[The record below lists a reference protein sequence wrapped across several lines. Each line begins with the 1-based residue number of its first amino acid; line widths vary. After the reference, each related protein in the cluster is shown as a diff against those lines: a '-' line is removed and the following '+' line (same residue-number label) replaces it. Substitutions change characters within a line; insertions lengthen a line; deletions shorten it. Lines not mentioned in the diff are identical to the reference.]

1 MNCPIDKSPMLVVE
15 HKKIELD
22 YCTACDGVWFDAGE
36 IDLLMATLGMPDA
49 GGLLDEVL
57 STNEVSTSEKRRR
70 CPICRDSM
78 RKTTVGDHPPILID
92 ACRRGHGLW
101 FDGGELG
108 QFLKGVAE
116 TEPSGHAAH
125 QHVSEFLKGA
135 LQAYPRATK
144 P

>member
-15 HKKIELD
+15 HKQIELD
-22 YCTACDGVWFDAGE
+22 YCSTCHGVWFDGGE
-36 IDLLMATLGMPDA
+36 LELLLARLDMPDS

-57 STNEVSTSEKRRR
+57 STSEVSTPEKPRR
-70 CPICRDSM
+70 CPICRDTM
-78 RKTTVGDHPPILID
+78 RKTTVGDHPQVLID

-108 QFLKGVAE
+108 QFLNEIADK
-116 TEPSGHAAH
+116 EPAGHAAH
-125 QHVSEFLKGA
+125 RHVADFLKGA
-135 LQAYPRATK
+135 LQAYPRAKK